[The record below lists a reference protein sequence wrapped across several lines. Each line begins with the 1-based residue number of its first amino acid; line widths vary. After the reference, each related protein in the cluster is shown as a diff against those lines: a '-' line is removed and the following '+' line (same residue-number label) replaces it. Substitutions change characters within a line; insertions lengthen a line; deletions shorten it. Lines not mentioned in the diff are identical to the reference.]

1 MTAAAPQPA
10 RLTLPFR
17 FLQRALPVAMLVV
30 FLAGL
35 AQGVRVGLA
44 LGQPFPGFVMM
55 WRSELKMYTVSYA
68 TPPHW
73 PGLAAGL
80 RLNDHI
86 RCVGGYTPNG
96 DAAGYSLQ
104 PQQGVQC
111 TTEGKAYSQVFA
123 EALAQGQTGIDYL
136 VERQGVQVS
145 VQDVPLGRFSLRMM
159 LELFLPF
166 FLLGIGFLAVGFIVF
181 RAGPTTEINL
191 IFAIFAVIMAGFM
204 LDSFSP
210 LRLAGHMDDSTVLS
224 MILVIPWLPMIG
236 VVMVHL
242 VNLLTAPGRLA
253 TITRRSLPFY
263 YGLSF
268 LVSVSSVLAFTVENR
283 AINVPLNWLFLLYS
297 SASSAFA
304 VVWAVVCLGWTN
316 RTASSER
323 TRRQAGLI
331 MLGLVLTFLALL
343 PYILF
348 FITDIPT
355 PNLLQSTSYL
365 GLAFAAAVAYVI
377 LRYQLFVSQARILT
391 GLLVG
396 IACIWIANMVYLAIG
411 QQVSFLPI
419 LAASLATGAVV
430 GLRRGPAAFFNR
442 LLQRESL
449 DYQIVVRF
457 SQQVGGLQ
465 KIEAI
470 AQTTWATFNRD
481 LDAESADIWLIDGDR
496 QMLERLHNGQPV
508 SPHPLSVGFGA
519 ALVGQ
524 PDPQRANKPAP
535 TFESLIVDSGAKISV
550 WAPLVDRGQAAGL
563 LGLGP
568 RWTGELYDD
577 KDLQL
582 IGILARQMALAI
594 LNTRQLER
602 LQATSQLVMQA
613 EENER
618 RKIARELHDT
628 ILQFLLVLTYGLDD
642 LKERQTAIASELE
655 RWQERISA
663 EAGQLRGL
671 LNYLRAPELLV
682 QQGLIRSLQNWL
694 DGVQQ
699 ETTMRIEIDLKPEVE
714 LLLSTEAKVAVYRTV
729 REAVHNAL
737 KHSEGSRLA
746 VWLGRENGQAA
757 FSVEDDG
764 RGFDVTQA
772 YQGYDKGY
780 SSLLDMRLHMESVGG
795 GVEVRSEVGV
805 GTSVRGWAPLA

>member
-1 MTAAAPQPA
+1 MTAAHRQPA

-30 FLAGL
+30 LVGGL

-44 LGQPFPGFVMM
+44 LGQPFPGFAMM
-55 WRSELKMYTVSYA
+55 WRSEIKMYTISYA

-86 RCVGGYTPNG
+86 RCVGGYAPNG
-96 DAAGYSLQ
+96 DLSGYSLQ
-104 PQQGVQC
+104 PQQGVRC
-111 TTEGKAYSQVFA
+111 TQEGKAYSQVFA
-123 EALAQGQTGIDYL
+123 ETLARGQTGVDYL
-136 VERQGVQVS
+136 VERQGVQVN

-166 FLLGIGFLAVGFIVF
+166 FLLGMGFLAVGLTVY
-181 RAGPTTEINL
+181 RAGPATEINL
-191 IFAIFAVIMAGFM
+191 VFAVFAVIMAGFM

-210 LRLAGHMDDSTVLS
+210 LRLTKRMDNATVLS
-224 MILVIPWLPMIG
+224 MILVIPWLPLIG

-263 YGLSF
+263 YGLSL
-268 LVSVSSVLAFTVENR
+268 LVSVSSIVAFTIENR
-283 AINVPLNWLFLLYS
+283 TINVPLNWLFLLYS

-304 VVWAVVCLGWTN
+304 VVWAVVCLAWTN
-316 RTASSER
+316 RTAASER

-355 PNLLQSTSYL
+355 PNLLQSSSYL

-377 LRYQLFVSQARILT
+377 LRYQLFRSQARILT

-396 IACIWIANMVYLAIG
+396 IVCIWIANLVYLAIG

-419 LAASLATGAVV
+419 LAASLATGVVV

-449 DYQIVVRF
+449 DYQVVVGF

-470 AQTTWATFNRD
+470 AQSTWETFNRD
-481 LDAESADIWLIDGDR
+481 LDAESVDIWLIDEDHLV
-496 QMLERLHNGQPV
+496 LEWLHNGQAG
-508 SPHPLSVGFGA
+508 SPCPLPHDFAGNLA
-519 ALVGQ
+519 AR
-524 PDPQRANKPAP
+524 PDPQRAAMALPV
-535 TFESLIVDSGAKISV
+535 FGSLVSGLETAISV
-550 WAPLVDRGQAAGL
+550 WAPLVDRGQAIGL

-568 RWTGELYDD
+568 RWTGEMYDD

-628 ILQFLLVLTYGLDD
+628 VLQFLLVLTYGLDD
-642 LKERQTAIASELE
+642 LKERQTAIAGELE

-682 QQGLIRSLQNWL
+682 QQGLIHSLQTWL
-694 DGVQQ
+694 EGAQQ
-699 ETTMRIEIDLKPEVE
+699 ETTMRIEVALEPEVE
-714 LLLSTEAKVAVYRTV
+714 ALLATEAKVAVYRTV
-729 REAVHNAL
+729 REAVHNAAR
-737 KHSEGSRLA
+737 HSGGSRVMVRLWQEGDQA
-746 VWLGRENGQAA
+746 VFA
-757 FSVEDDG
+757 VEDDG
-764 RGFDVTQA
+764 RGFDPA
-772 YQGYDKGY
+772 RASQGGNKGY

-795 GVEVRSEVGV
+795 GVEVGSEAGR
-805 GTSVRGWAPLA
+805 GTVVRGWAPLV